1 MRVLIIDKTAGLEAS
16 HERHQILAGQRD
28 LQLHVLGPR
37 YWIENRRPVVWRITP
52 DALYTPHPGR
62 VFFKD
67 YYARTGYF
75 GGLSRAVIRSKPDI
89 IQLLEEP
96 WAVTT
101 MQTMLAAACFAPRAK
116 ILFYTWENIFR
127 PWTYPSRA
135 SRLYAGIDKIAHHVS
150 TAAVC
155 ATQGAR
161 AVLERKGYT
170 KPIAVIPY
178 GIPAFFLNEPPAA
191 SLPAVGRPFTL
202 GYVGR
207 LLYMKGIDLLLE
219 ALARLPD
226 VHLLLVG
233 TGEDETT
240 YRQMSERLGVQNR
253 VEWLPS
259 VNERR
264 VPLALRRMDAF
275 VLASRKTSL
284 WQEQLG
290 RAALEAMATGIPV
303 IGARSGAI
311 PEVLGDAGLL
321 FEENSYTSLAE
332 RITWL
337 KDNPPERVRLGHL
350 GRQRVLEHFTWERF
364 AERLNELYR
373 TLS

>member
-16 HERHQILAGQRD
+16 HERHQALAGQPD
-28 LQLHVLGPR
+28 MELHVLGPR
-37 YWIENRRPVVWRITP
+37 HWIENGRPVAWHAAP
-52 DALYTPHPGR
+52 DTLYTPHYGR
-62 VFFKD
+62 AFFKD
-67 YYARTGYF
+67 YYARMGYYQ
-75 GGLSRAVIRSKPDI
+75 GLSRTLIRSKPEI

-96 WAVTT
+96 WAVAAL
-101 MQTMLAAACFAPRAK
+101 QTMLAAACFAPRAK
-116 ILFYTWENIFR
+116 ILFYTWENIYR

-135 SRLYAGIDKIAHHVS
+135 SRLYAGIDKIAHSVS

-161 AVLERKGYT
+161 AVLERKGYA

-178 GIPAFFLNEPPAA
+178 GIPAFFLNDPPAA
-191 SLPAVGRPFTL
+191 SLPAPDRPFTI

-207 LLYMKGIDLLLE
+207 LMHMKGIDLLLE

-233 TGEDETT
+233 TGEDEST
-240 YRQMSERLGVQNR
+240 YRRMSERLGVRDR
-253 VEWLPS
+253 VEWLPA

-275 VLASRKTSL
+275 VLASRQISL

-321 FEENSYTSLAE
+321 FEENSYTSLVE
-332 RITWL
+332 RVTWL
-337 KDNPPERVRLGHL
+337 KNHPRERTRLGAL
-350 GRQRVLEHFTWERF
+350 GRQRVLEQFTWERF
-364 AERLNELYR
+364 AERLTGFYR
-373 TLS
+373 TLL

>member
-16 HERHQILAGQRD
+16 HERHQTLAGRPD
-28 LQLHVLGPR
+28 VELHVLGPR
-37 YWIENRRPVVWRITP
+37 HWIENGRPIEWRASP
-52 DALYTPHPGR
+52 DTLYTPHFGR

-67 YYARTGYF
+67 YYARTGYMR
-75 GGLSRAVIRSKPDI
+75 GLSRALIRSKPEI

-96 WAVTT
+96 WAVSTL
-101 MQTMLAAACFAPRAK
+101 QTIVAASLFAPHAK
-116 ILFYTWENIFR
+116 ILFYTWENIYR

-135 SRLYAGIDKIAHHVS
+135 SRLYALIDKIAHAAS

-161 AVLERKGYT
+161 QVLEQKGYA
-170 KPIAVIPY
+170 KPVEVIPY
-178 GIPAFFLNEPPAA
+178 GIPNFFLNETPPA
-191 SLPAVGRPFTL
+191 PHPPQDRPFTI

-207 LLYMKGIDLLLE
+207 LMYMKGIDLLLE
-219 ALARLPD
+219 ALARLPS

-233 TGEDETT
+233 MGEDEAT
-240 YRQMSERLGVQNR
+240 YHRMCERLGIQDR
-253 VEWLPS
+253 VEWIPA

-264 VPLALRRMDAF
+264 VPLVLRRMDVF
-275 VLASRKTSL
+275 VLASRKTPL

-321 FEENSYTSLAE
+321 FDENSYASLVE
-332 RITWL
+332 RVTWL
-337 KDNPPERVRLGHL
+337 KDNPGERIRLGRL
-350 GRQRVLEHFTWERF
+350 GRQRVLELFTWERF
-364 AERLNELYR
+364 AERLTGLYR
-373 TLS
+373 TLL